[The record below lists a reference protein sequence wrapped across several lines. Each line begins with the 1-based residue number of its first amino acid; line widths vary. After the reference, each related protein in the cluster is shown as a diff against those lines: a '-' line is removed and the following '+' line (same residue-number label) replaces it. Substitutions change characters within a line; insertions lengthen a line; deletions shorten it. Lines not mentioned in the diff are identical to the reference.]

1 MGWSTSELANLA
13 GTTVNTVRHYHR
25 LGLLD
30 EPVRRYNG
38 YKQYE
43 VGHLVRLLRIRR
55 LVGLGIPLGQISTV
69 AEAPGDAAA
78 ALREIDADLE
88 TEIQRLQKTRA
99 DIATILRE
107 GAPADGPAG
116 FEHVAARLTQS
127 DSSAIHL
134 LAQVFDDE
142 KLTDVRRMVE
152 ADTGSTSTEIDQLPD
167 DADEQTRQRLAERMV
182 PGMVRDFR
190 DYPWLLEPFTSK
202 SSGDRRD
209 LQVLTDSM
217 PGLYSPAQLD
227 VLLRAVLAAAEEV
240 RGHLE
245 DGADGGG

>member
-1 MGWSTSELANLA
+1 MGWSTSELARLA

-30 EPVRRYNG
+30 EPLRRYNG

-55 LVGLGIPLGQISTV
+55 MVDLGIPLGHISTV

-78 ALREIDADLE
+78 ALREIDAQLE
-88 TEIQRLQKTRA
+88 AGIERLQKTRA
-99 DIATILRE
+99 DIAAILRE

-142 KLTDVRRMVE
+142 KLTDIRRMVE
-152 ADTGSTSTEIDQLPD
+152 ADTGSTSTEIDRLPD

-202 SSGDRRD
+202 STGDRRN
-209 LQVLTDSM
+209 LQILTDSM

-240 RGHLE
+240 RGHVE